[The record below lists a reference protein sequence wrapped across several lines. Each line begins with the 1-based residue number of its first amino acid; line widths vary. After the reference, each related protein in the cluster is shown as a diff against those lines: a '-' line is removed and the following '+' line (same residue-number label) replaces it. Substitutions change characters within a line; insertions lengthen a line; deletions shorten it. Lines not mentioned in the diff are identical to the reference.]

1 MHVEPPGHAPTN
13 FKELGVH
20 YLMIVLGILTALGLE
35 AGFEMLH
42 HRRLAQHTIEQVES
56 ELRANLTEVRSTL
69 MHNREVMTGV
79 EALYK
84 DVADL
89 ARRDD
94 RATPDQLRDLLK
106 QRLRISLFVPALR
119 RDAWDTA
126 VADQA
131 LIHMPRD
138 ALRRLSEAYTAQHE
152 AQQAV
157 VASINATGSFVRLG
171 DVAVEADFGRA
182 DPVEALKAL
191 HSYRMTLSALLG
203 VETDLARQLAESL
216 GEAQPAA
223 PAASAASAAT
233 AQPLRPPAASAP

>member
-35 AGFEMLH
+35 GGFEMLH
-42 HRRLAQHTIEQVES
+42 HRRLAQHTVEQLEL
-56 ELRANLTEVRSTL
+56 ELRANLTEVRSTQVQ
-69 MHNREVMTGV
+69 NKEVRVGV
-79 EALYK
+79 EALYR

-89 ARRDD
+89 ARRDGK
-94 RATPDQLRDLLK
+94 AAPHELRDLLK

-131 LIHMPRD
+131 LVHMPSD
-138 ALRRLSEAYTAQHE
+138 ALRRLSEAYTAQQE
-152 AQQAV
+152 AQQAI

-171 DVAVEADFGRA
+171 DVEVEADFDRA

-191 HSYRMTLSALLG
+191 HSYRKTLNALLG
-203 VETDLARQLAESL
+203 VENDLAKQLAESL
-216 GEAQPAA
+216 GEAASPSAAASAA
-223 PAASAASAAT
+223 PAASAT
-233 AQPLRPPAASAP
+233 PAH